1 MTPSRIESFLTTLDL
16 QYEPAGESAWLIRD
30 PERGLPGVLLFLEES
45 LVSIQTRIGAIP
57 AENRCELFEELLRLN
72 ADTVH
77 GAYALRDQEVLL
89 LDTLEAETLN
99 YEEFRASLDAVG
111 LTLAQHREPLGRF
124 FRAH

>member
-1 MTPSRIESFLTTLDL
+1 M
-16 QYEPAGESAWLIRD
+16 
-30 PERGLPGVLLFLEES
+30 
-45 LVSIQTRIGAIP
+45 
-57 AENRCELFEELLRLN
+57 N

-111 LTLAQHREPLGRF
+111 LTLAQHREPLARF
-124 FRAH
+124 FR